1 MSASDYFYLTPLLIV
16 AGAPIVIMFTLSIV
30 RNYHVVF
37 GFSIIALAS
46 AFVSVLMIAPLT
58 PHPLDVLFL
67 FDGYGYFFMGVI
79 IAASLLIAILSY
91 NYNQTQSG
99 KEEYLIILFIAALGA
114 AVLAVANHFI
124 SFFIGLEIL
133 SVSLFILIA
142 FRRSRDY
149 SIEASVKYLVL
160 ASVSS
165 AFLLFGM
172 ALIYTST
179 GTMNFNGI
187 VMAIDAANTF
197 PLIIMTGFG
206 MMIVGVGFKLALVPF
221 HMWTPDVYH
230 GAPAPVTAFIASV
243 SKAAVMAV
251 MLRFFFAIKAFQNVP
266 ISTVISVI
274 AILTMFTGNFLAI
287 REKNLKRILAYSSI
301 ANLGYLL
308 ITLLTGSSE
317 GINSAI
323 FYLISYVITTL
334 GAFGIISLLSDSS
347 HDTDRLESYR
357 GLFWRQPWVAAVFV
371 LTLLSLAGIPL
382 TSGFMA
388 KFYIAFAGLK
398 SDLLAL
404 VISLVINSVIGLY
417 YYLRIINTLFSSR
430 GEQNLP
436 RVPISGHFVLG
447 LIAVIILWLG
457 LFPGWIVDLIAQY
470 SVLK

>member
-1 MSASDYFYLTPLLIV
+1 MNSSDYIYLTPLLII
-16 AGAPIVIMFTLSIV
+16 AGVPIVIMFVLSIA
-30 RNYHVVF
+30 RNYLVVF
-37 GFSIIALAS
+37 GFSVFALVF
-46 AFVSVLMIAPLT
+46 AFVSVLMIIPLAPHSLG
-58 PHPLDVLFL
+58 VLFL
-67 FDGYGYFFMGVI
+67 FDGYGYFFMGLI

-114 AVLAVANHFI
+114 AVLVVANHFI

-142 FRRSRDY
+142 YRRSRDY

-172 ALIYTST
+172 ALVYAST
-179 GTMNFNGI
+179 GTMNFDG
-187 VMAIDAANTF
+187 VSTALFASDTF
-197 PLIIMTGFG
+197 PLIVMAGLG
-206 MMIVGVGFKLALVPF
+206 MIIVGVGFKLALVPF

-230 GAPAPVTAFIASV
+230 GAPVPVTAFIASV

-251 MLRFFFAIKAFQNVP
+251 LLRFFFTIKAFQNVP
-266 ISTVISVI
+266 IFTVISLI
-274 AILTMFTGNFLAI
+274 SILTMFIGNFLAI
-287 REKNLKRILAYSSI
+287 RENNLKRILAYSSI
-301 ANLGYLL
+301 SNLGYLL

-317 GINSAI
+317 GVNSAI

-334 GAFGIISLLSDSS
+334 GAFGIISLLSPDS

-357 GLFWRQPWVAAVFV
+357 GLFWQQPWVAAVFT

-388 KFYIAFAGLK
+388 KFYLFFAGLK
-398 SDLLAL
+398 SDLMAL

-417 YYLRIINTLFSSR
+417 YYLRIINKLFSAG
-430 GEQNLP
+430 GEEKLA
-436 RVPISGHFVLG
+436 RVSISGHFVLG
-447 LIAVIILWLG
+447 LIAVLILWLG
-457 LFPGWIVDLIAQY
+457 LFPGWMIDAIAQY
-470 SVLK
+470 SILK